1 MSGINNILPH
11 VVNKTFKEISCEILF
26 TVHTYDID
34 IAGHVNNIVY
44 VKWIEQLRTKLF
56 NKYFNL
62 QDLLSNNLYP
72 VVITTNINYKKYLKL
87 FDKPVGT
94 MSIEYCN
101 HGIIELK
108 SVIKRKKEIIALGR
122 QMCVLL
128 NLKTG
133 RMDKEKIKSILK
145 S

>member
-1 MSGINNILPH
+1 MDNLSVELKP
-11 VVNKTFKEISCEILF
+11 EIK
-26 TVHTYDID
+26 TYDID

-44 VKWIEQLRTKLF
+44 IRWFEELRTKIF
-56 NKYFNL
+56 NDFFNL

-72 VVITTNINYKKYLKL
+72 VVVSTNINYKKYLKI

-101 HGIIELK
+101 HGIITLK
-108 SVIKRKKEIIALGR
+108 TIIKRDQEIIALGR
-122 QMCVLL
+122 QKCVIL

-133 RMDKEKIKSILK
+133 RIDKERFRTILI

>member
-1 MSGINNILPH
+1 MDNLSVELKP
-11 VVNKTFKEISCEILF
+11 EIK
-26 TVHTYDID
+26 TYDID

-44 VKWIEQLRTKLF
+44 IRWFEELRTKIF
-56 NKYFNL
+56 NDFFNL

-72 VVITTNINYKKYLKL
+72 VVVSTNINYKKYLKI

-101 HGIIELK
+101 HGIITLK
-108 SVIKRKKEIIALGR
+108 TIIKRDQQIIALGR
-122 QMCVLL
+122 QKCVIL

-133 RMDKEKIKSILK
+133 RIDKERFRTILI

>member
-1 MSGINNILPH
+1 MDELSVELKP
-11 VVNKTFKEISCEILF
+11 EIK
-26 TVHTYDID
+26 TYDID

-44 VKWIEQLRTKLF
+44 IRWFEELRTKLF
-56 NKYFNL
+56 NNYFNL
-62 QDLLSNNLYP
+62 QYLLSNNLYP

-108 SVIKRKKEIIALGR
+108 TVIKRKKEIIALGR
-122 QMCVLL
+122 QKCVLL

-133 RMDKEKIKSILK
+133 RMDKEKIESILK
-145 S
+145 SRNN